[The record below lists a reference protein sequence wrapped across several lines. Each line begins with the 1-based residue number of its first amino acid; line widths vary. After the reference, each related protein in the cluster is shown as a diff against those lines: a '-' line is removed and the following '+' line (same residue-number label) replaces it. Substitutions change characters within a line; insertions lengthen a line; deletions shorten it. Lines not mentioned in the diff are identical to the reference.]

1 MEGLLS
7 MGIVLRK
14 GAVPVAPRRRLL
26 QDRIRVGT
34 DVGRWARVARELS
47 YRVGSRVGFQGT
59 LGRGG
64 AGSGRSA
71 QLL

>member
-1 MEGLLS
+1 

-14 GAVPVAPRRRLL
+14 GAVPVALRLRLL
-26 QDRIRVGT
+26 QDGIGVGA
-34 DVGRWARVARELS
+34 DVGRRARVARELS
-47 YRVGSRVGFQGT
+47 SGLGSGVGFQSI

-64 AGSGRSA
+64 AGSGCSA